1 MDNLDFSKKTFMRKS
16 DNLKSWETVNS
27 LIKTVAIPFYD
38 EIIQLQKELELDY
51 INKDITY

>member
-38 EIIQLQKELELDY
+38 EIIQLQNELELDY